1 MTTHLGPISK
11 QFSKATSSSPPPL
24 VPTEIL
30 PDHFH
35 TVKMLCQRCSGLLRA
50 SRSSFAPTRAAR
62 RSLSSSAARPRH
74 GLSATAAAWPR
85 PLRAGQPWSIDTPAV
100 SALHTTSSLHIPAA
114 ESQPSPPSTA
124 LEKPDFL
131 DEAESTIWDRLVD
144 EFSPVELVVQDISG
158 GCGSMYGI
166 EISSDKFRGA
176 NMLKQQR
183 MVNAVLGDLMKGWH
197 GCQLKTRVP

>member
-1 MTTHLGPISK
+1 
-11 QFSKATSSSPPPL
+11 
-24 VPTEIL
+24 
-30 PDHFH
+30 
-35 TVKMLCQRCSGLLRA
+35 MLCQRCTSLLRA
-50 SRSSFAPTRAAR
+50 SRSSAAQTQASR
-62 RSLSSSAARPRH
+62 RTLSTSRPIRQRHALSSTTATTPPLSCQTFARP
-74 GLSATAAAWPR
+74 LFPV
-85 PLRAGQPWSIDTPAV
+85 QPTTR
-100 SALHTTSSLHIPAA
+100 SALHTSASLSRPAA
-114 ESQPSPPSTA
+114 SSPSEQPTAPSP

-131 DEAESTIWDRLVD
+131 NDAESVVWDRLVE

-166 EISSDKFRGA
+166 EISSEKFRGA